1 MKLVIKN
8 NDTSKDKRL
17 SVAEKVDPC
26 LDSAWHYHA
35 EFELLY
41 ISSSFGIRFVGDN
54 VSPFSSGDLVLVGS
68 YLPHLWRNDMAYYN
82 DEENKEV
89 RKVKTIVT
97 KFTKDFIGEDT
108 FSNPEFSEIDKLL
121 NESKYGIS
129 FGGEISSELHNELLE
144 LPNLSRPEQ
153 SIQLLNI
160 LYQLSKTDNKVFL
173 SSTDMR
179 QFTKKHSYRIDAV
192 IKYISDNYAIE
203 ITLNDVAGVACMT
216 TNSFCR
222 FFKKM
227 TNKSFTQFLN
237 EVRIRNASRMLV
249 QENVSVSTVCYAVG
263 YNSITNFNKQFK
275 QIMGTTPKDYRLSI

>member
-8 NDTSKDKRL
+8 NDTLKNRRL
-17 SVAEKVDPC
+17 NICKKEVPC
-26 LDSAWHYHA
+26 LEAEWHYHS
-35 EFELLY
+35 EYELIY

-54 VSPFSSGDLVLVGS
+54 VSPFNPGDLVLVGS
-68 YLPHLWRNDMAYYN
+68 YLPHLWRNDIIYYGQE
-82 DEENKEV
+82 DEETRQVE
-89 RKVKTIVT
+89 TIVT

-108 FSNPEFSEIDKLL
+108 FDNPEFSEIAKLL

-129 FGGEISSELHNELLE
+129 FGNKISQRLKGDLLE
-144 LPNLSRPEQ
+144 LPKLTRPEQ
-153 SIQLLNI
+153 SIQLLNV
-160 LYQLSKTDNKVFL
+160 LYQLSKISDKTNL

-179 QFTKKHSYRIDAV
+179 QYTAEHSHRIDGV
-192 IKYISDNYAIE
+192 IKYISDNYSKT

-237 EVRIRNASRMLV
+237 EVRIRNASRLLV
-249 QENVSVSTVCYAVG
+249 QENVSVSSVCYAVG

-275 QIMGTTPKDYRLSI
+275 QIMGTTPKSYRVSL